1 MKITQAIN
9 SNTTKGTYYE
19 HTSKASTNLSDTLAA
34 VALFTLASLLLWS
47 K

>member
-1 MKITQAIN
+1 MGIFAGIIIGI
-9 SNTTKGTYYE
+9 SFGLLVTT
-19 HTSKASTNLSDTLAA
+19 HTLAA